1 MKRDL
6 TQSVTKEILKLK
18 KIFLKNNKKTPI
30 KKNVNVTIRGKLY
43 DVGFGSDF
51 FDTRPR
57 AQATEE
63 ENSIISKLKTT
74 QKAQSIE

>member
-1 MKRDL
+1 MC
-6 TQSVTKEILKLK
+6 VCVCF
-18 KIFLKNNKKTPI
+18 FLRIIKNS

-51 FDTRPR
+51 FDMTPR

-63 ENSIISKLKTT
+63 ENSIISKLKSM
-74 QKAQSIE
+74 QKAKSIE